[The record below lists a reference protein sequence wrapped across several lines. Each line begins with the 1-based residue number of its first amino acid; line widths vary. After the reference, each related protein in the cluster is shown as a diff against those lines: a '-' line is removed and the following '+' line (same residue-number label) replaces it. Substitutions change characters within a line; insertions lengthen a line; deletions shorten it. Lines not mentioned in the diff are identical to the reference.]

1 MDNENGCYNGT
12 PLFYK
17 WVVGVFTML
26 FVAGIFGVYE
36 TNIALAR
43 LEVEIENL
51 QSIFADRFTSIQGS
65 ELTKRVAANE
75 VDIKL
80 IAEKLNEHILWAAK
94 QEQWLKGK

>member
-36 TNIALAR
+36 TNIKLAKI
-43 LEVEIENL
+43 EVEIENL

-65 ELTKRVAANE
+65 ELTNRVVANE
-75 VDIKL
+75 VDVKL

>member
-1 MDNENGCYNGT
+1 
-12 PLFYK
+12 
-17 WVVGVFTML
+17 ML
-26 FVAGIFGVYE
+26 FRSQI
-36 TNIALAR
+36 IQ
-43 LEVEIENL
+43 IENL